1 MPRQKQRQVSFALLP
16 DGHSPSSPSGCVL
29 FIIIIIIIIVHS
41 PRTAEAADFFMIS
54 EKVGPSSF
62 DEVDI
67 TLCFDLMCCVIVD
80 NNENE

>member
-1 MPRQKQRQVSFALLP
+1 LLLLP

-29 FIIIIIIIIVHS
+29 FIIIIIIVHS

-67 TLCFDLMCCVIVD
+67 TLCLTWMC
-80 NNENE
+80 